1 MMEVFDT
8 SIFLVIMLSGSI
20 LCIRK
25 YPQIFVRTI
34 PITCTSIVTILFL
47 TGIMSGL
54 KYGVIIILMLT
65 LGIYIY
71 VVIRFIMNHGEKGVS
86 KVPYLWIIS
95 FLMIYFLMCYA
106 TNGKLF
112 SGHDEFSHWGDIVKV
127 MVELDD
133 FGTNAYS
140 ESLFPSYPPGISLL
154 QYFMTKIHYILFGH
168 EFAEWL
174 CYLTRNMLML
184 SFIIPFFEKETN
196 KMIRTILATAMIVLA
211 PMVFFSYES
220 YQKIYADCMLGV
232 LTGCGFAAIIIWQDH
247 KTYRTIYISAV
258 CIMLVLT
265 KDAGLLMAAMIGLA
279 YAIVVMLDT
288 TNCTD
293 RIREILWIFA
303 AISIPKLLW
312 NYKVWISG
320 VTKVFSNPYDFKEIL
335 QIIFGNVQSYRTKV
349 WIKFG
354 EAFRTVCL
362 GGGKLRFTC
371 LVWAIILVGGI
382 AIVLFYS
389 VIRKKRVNLCLIK
402 SRIVV
407 FLSLVMTYV
416 IFVLGICFSYMYKFG
431 EGEALELASFS
442 RYISIVYTALWIF
455 LIIMVFNMEIRKKY
469 KIINVVLLLIV
480 ELMISPLDYAYI
492 FFKGYDAQNSI
503 EFRRQYEYVQKQIT
517 EMTADSDS
525 KLYFVAEKEDYRFHY
540 LICKYIARPYSLIE
554 DKIFSKDMDSREFMD
569 ILYQYDYLVLYEP
582 NEEFQKKYE
591 NIFVG
596 ETPKTGVYY
605 INKERNE
612 LISNN

>member
-1 MMEVFDT
+1 M
-8 SIFLVIMLSGSI
+8 G
-20 LCIRK
+20 
-25 YPQIFVRTI
+25 
-34 PITCTSIVTILFL
+34 
-47 TGIMSGL
+47 GL
-54 KYGVIIILMLT
+54 KYGVIIILLLT

-71 VVIRFIMNHGEKGVS
+71 GVIKVIKDHGEKGVN
-86 KVPYLWIIS
+86 KVSYLWIIS

-112 SGHDEFSHWGDIVKV
+112 SGTDEFSHWGDIVKV
-127 MVELDD
+127 MVALDD

-154 QYFMTKIHYILFGH
+154 QYFMTKIHYILFEH

-184 SFIIPFFEKETN
+184 SFLIPFFEKEAN
-196 KMIRTILATAMIVLA
+196 KIIRAILATAMVVLA

-247 KTYRTIYISAV
+247 KAYRTTYISTV

-265 KDAGLLMAAMIGLA
+265 KDAGLLMAAMIGIA
-279 YAIVVMLDT
+279 YAIAVIFDN

-293 RIREILWIFA
+293 RIRDILWIFA

-312 NYKVWISG
+312 NYKVWSSG
-320 VTKVFSNPYDFKEIL
+320 VTKAFSNPYDFKEIL
-335 QIIFGNVQSYRTKV
+335 QIIFGNVQTYRTEV

-354 EAFRTVCL
+354 EAFKTVYL

-371 LVWAIILVGGI
+371 LIWAIILIGGI
-382 AIVLFYS
+382 AIVLFCP
-389 VIRKKRVNLCLIK
+389 VIRKTQVNLCLIK

-407 FLSLVMTYV
+407 FLSLVMTYA

-442 RYISIVYTALWIF
+442 RYISIIYTALWIF
-455 LIIMVFNMEIRKKY
+455 LIMMAFNMEIRKKY
-469 KIINVVLLLIV
+469 KIINVVLLLIA
-480 ELMISPLDYAYI
+480 ELMISPLDYANI
-492 FFKGYDAQNSI
+492 FFRGYDAQNSI
-503 EFRRQYEYVQKQIT
+503 EFRRQYEDVQKQIT
-517 EMTADSDS
+517 EMTAELDS
-525 KLYFVAEKEDYRFHY
+525 KIYFIAEKEDYSFHY
-540 LICKYIARPYSLIE
+540 LICKYIARPYTLTK
-554 DKIFSKDMDSREFMD
+554 DKIFSKGMDSRDFMD
-569 ILYQYDYLVLYEP
+569 ILDQYDYLVLYEP
-582 NEEFQKKYE
+582 DEEFQKKYAD
-591 NIFVG
+591 IFAG
-596 ETPKTGVYY
+596 EIPITGIYY
-605 INKERNE
+605 IDKGRNV